1 MTNLKQRIEEIEQKA
16 AESELL
22 STLSTDEEAR
32 IYNRRL
38 AVELWEYAHKLRSQL
53 AGTA

>member
-32 IYNRRL
+32 L